1 MKQIGVKTANRLSGI
16 PKGTLIGE
24 KSEKKKKKKKEKNND
39 NRNKEADFS
48 TRELGQPTSTI

>member
-1 MKQIGVKTANRLSGI
+1 VKHIGVKAADRLSGI

-24 KSEKKKKKKKEKNND
+24 KNFKKKEQKQKNHKK
-39 NRNKEADFS
+39 NKEADFS